1 MGAGAVAAAGAFNA
15 AALGLAAAAGSK
27 MHASSAANQRSRR
40 LGWVGAIAR
49 CGAVG

>member
-1 MGAGAVAAAGAFNA
+1 
-15 AALGLAAAAGSK
+15 
-27 MHASSAANQRSRR
+27 MHASSAAIQRSRR